1 MVIRFIHGDVVSF
14 LFNMVS
20 SDNIIHYIYIY
31 IYLFTIIVINH
42 IFQMITNQL
51 LWVCL

>member
-20 SDNIIHYIYIY
+20 SDNIIQYIY